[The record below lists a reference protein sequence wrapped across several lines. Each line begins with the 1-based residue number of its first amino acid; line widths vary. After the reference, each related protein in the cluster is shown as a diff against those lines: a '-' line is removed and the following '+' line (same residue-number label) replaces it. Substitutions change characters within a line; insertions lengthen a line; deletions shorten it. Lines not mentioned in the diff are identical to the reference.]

1 MNLALFCVWKM
12 QESGLAEAVPL
23 LWPPSSILGALR
35 ADVGGGGD
43 AGSIQPPPRGPSGL
57 TVGGGTVVMADGCN
71 TLCSLQWQGDCL
83 VHRAAEIQ
91 GRYTTSGDSEREIRN
106 VRRLGWGGA
115 PRGSFWA
122 RAPQTW
128 G

>member
-43 AGSIQPPPRGPSGL
+43 AGSIQPPPRGP
-57 TVGGGTVVMADGCN
+57 GGGQPEAAAGFEISPAWSRCVRLCGSESCGLALDEGC
-71 TLCSLQWQGDCL
+71 LCQG
-83 VHRAAEIQ
+83 
-91 GRYTTSGDSEREIRN
+91 
-106 VRRLGWGGA
+106 
-115 PRGSFWA
+115 
-122 RAPQTW
+122 
-128 G
+128 